1 LIQKYKT
8 IDNIYAHI
16 DEISGDVKQKLL
28 EGKEDVAKSRGLIE
42 LKHIQEIHDSEL
54 SSFVLD
60 IDFANYKKL
69 LIDEH
74 HFHSFE
80 KVLDELKKKLF
91 MPVQGGLF

>member
-1 LIQKYKT
+1 MIQKYKT

-16 DEISGDVKQKLL
+16 DEISGDIKQKLL

-42 LKHIQEIHDSEL
+42 LKHIQEIQDSEL
-54 SSFVLD
+54 SSFVLN